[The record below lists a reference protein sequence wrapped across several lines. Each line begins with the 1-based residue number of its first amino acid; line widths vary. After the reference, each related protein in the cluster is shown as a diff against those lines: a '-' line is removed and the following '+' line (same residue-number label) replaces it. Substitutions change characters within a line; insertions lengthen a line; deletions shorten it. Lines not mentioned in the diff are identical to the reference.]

1 MKTSQADFR
10 FPVLGL
16 TTDLDVWGLPDL
28 DALTTCGTRTLKE
41 GLQLGMELIDADGRR
56 WLVQSVKRIGR
67 AGSIFRRLLYSP
79 AQSRIEHELES
90 LQPVSL
96 PETQDRVCAAM
107 IAHPDFWCEEV
118 ERDIVLPLL
127 LAEVKGTATIACI
140 HEVLGLDSF
149 HAY

>member
-28 DALTTCGTRTLKE
+28 DALTTCGSRTLKD

-56 WLVQSVKRIGR
+56 WLVHSVKRIGR
-67 AGSIFRRLLYSP
+67 AGSLFRRLLYSP
-79 AQSRIEHELES
+79 AQLRIEHELEA

-96 PETQDRVCAAM
+96 AETQDRVCAAM
-107 IAHPDFWCEEV
+107 KAHPDFWCQEDEL
-118 ERDIVLPLL
+118 DTVLRAQ
-127 LAEVKGTATIACI
+127 LAEVTAATTISGI
-140 HEVLGLDSF
+140 HDVLGLDTF
-149 HAY
+149 EPY